1 MVKIRL
7 ARFGK
12 RNQPIYRVVVMDSR
26 KKRDGKNIEV
36 LGSYN
41 PNVEPMKVKIDK
53 DRYSY
58 WIGCGAQPS
67 KTVSALFKKA

>member
-1 MVKIRL
+1 
-7 ARFGK
+7 
-12 RNQPIYRVVVMDSR
+12 MDSR